1 MLNSIQKI
9 IIVRAL
15 RIRQSAG
22 EKPEEVLKG
31 YTKLTEREKAELLA
45 ELEESE

>member
-1 MLNSIQKI
+1 MLSDIQKI

-22 EKPEEVLKG
+22 EKPEEILKG
-31 YTKLTEREKAELLA
+31 YTK
-45 ELEESE
+45 